1 MKRNALLVGSFVVAA
16 LILMVAGLV
25 TLGGA
30 DLFAKRQKAIV
41 YFQGS
46 VRGLYVG
53 APVSFRGVKIGEV
66 QNIGIEVD
74 PKSLVTRIP
83 VGLTLGSDTLKMG
96 DEKTGSFR
104 NLPELVQRGLR
115 AKLIIQSVVTGQT
128 GIDLDFKPDTPVVLL
143 GGGSGA
149 APEIPAMRD
158 KLDALLDQVSELPLA
173 DLVQDVRRTINQ
185 LDQTLKVTQQA
196 VALSGKE
203 ISAAATQAKQTLVV
217 GAKALQDVQVQAK
230 ATLVSVE
237 QLSESSRN
245 VVLQTQPEIQQTLQA
260 ARDAAQAAQQA
271 MGNFAELSAVGSP
284 LRSDAELAVRD
295 LSLAARSL
303 RSFADQLE
311 RQPNTILFG
320 KKSP

>member
-1 MKRNALLVGSFVVAA
+1 MKRNALLVGGFVVAA
-16 LILMVAGLV
+16 LILIVAGLV

-30 DLFAKRQKAIV
+30 DLFAKRQKAVV

-53 APVSFRGVKIGEV
+53 APVTFRGVKIGEV
-66 QNIGIEVD
+66 QSIGIQVD
-74 PKSLVTRIP
+74 PQSLITRIP
-83 VGLTLGSDTLKMG
+83 VGLTLATDAVQMG
-96 DEKTGSFR
+96 GENGVSFR

-115 AKLIIQSVVTGQT
+115 AKLIIQSVVTGQS
-128 GIDLDFKPDTPVVLL
+128 GIDLDFKPETPAVLL
-143 GGGSGA
+143 GSSSSSP
-149 APEIPAMRD
+149 PEIPAMRD
-158 KLDALLDQVSELPLA
+158 RLDALLDQVSELPLA
-173 DLVQDVRRTINQ
+173 ELVQDVRKTITQ

-203 ISAAATQAKQTLVV
+203 FSATAVQARQTLVV
-217 GAKALQDVQVQAK
+217 GAKALQDVQAQAQ
-230 ATLVSVE
+230 ATLASVE
-237 QLSESSRN
+237 QLSESSRK

-320 KKSP
+320 KKAP

>member
-1 MKRNALLVGSFVVAA
+1 MKRNALLVGGFVVTA
-16 LILMVAGLV
+16 LILIVAGLV

-30 DLFAKRQKAIV
+30 DLFAKRQKAVV

-66 QNIGIEVD
+66 LSIGIEVD

-83 VGLTLGSDTLKMG
+83 VGLTLAGDMVKMG
-96 DEKTGSFR
+96 DEQGGSFR
-104 NLPELVQRGLR
+104 KLPDLVQRGLR

-128 GIDLDFKPDTPVVLL
+128 SIDLDFKPNTPVVLL
-143 GGGSGA
+143 GGGSSA
-149 APEIPAMRD
+149 VPEIPAMRD
-158 KLDALLDQVSELPLA
+158 KLDALLDQVAELPLA
-173 DLVQDVRRTINQ
+173 DLVQDVRKTINQ

-203 ISAAATQAKQTLVV
+203 IGAAAAQAKQTLVV
-217 GAKALQDVQVQAK
+217 GAKALQDVQAQAQ
-230 ATLVSVE
+230 ATLASVE

-320 KKSP
+320 KKAP

>member
-1 MKRNALLVGSFVVAA
+1 MKRNALLVGGFVVAA
-16 LILMVAGLV
+16 LVLIVAALV

-30 DLFAKRQKAIV
+30 DLFSKRQKAVV

-66 QNIGIEVD
+66 QSIGIEVD
-74 PKSLVTRIP
+74 PQSLVTRIP
-83 VGLTLGSDTLKMG
+83 VKLTLGSDTVKMG
-96 DEKTGSFR
+96 DEQAGSFR
-104 NLPELVQRGLR
+104 KLPDLVQRGLR

-128 GIDLDFKPDTPVVLL
+128 SIDLDFKPDTPAVLL
-143 GGGSGA
+143 GGGANGL
-149 APEIPAMRD
+149 PEIPAMRD
-158 KLDALLDQVSELPLA
+158 RLDALLDQVSELPLA
-173 DLVQDVRRTINQ
+173 DVVKDVRKTIDQ
-185 LDQTLKVTQQA
+185 LNETLKVTQQA

-203 ISAAATQAKQTLVV
+203 FSATAVQARRTLEV
-217 GAKALQDVQVQAK
+217 GANALRAVQGQAQS
-230 ATLVSVE
+230 TLASVE
-237 QLSESSRN
+237 QLSESTRN
-245 VVLQTQPEIQQTLQA
+245 VVLQTQPDIQLTLQS

-320 KKSP
+320 K

>member
-1 MKRNALLVGSFVVAA
+1 
-16 LILMVAGLV
+16 
-25 TLGGA
+25 
-30 DLFAKRQKAIV
+30 
-41 YFQGS
+41 
-46 VRGLYVG
+46 
-53 APVSFRGVKIGEV
+53 
-66 QNIGIEVD
+66 
-74 PKSLVTRIP
+74 
-83 VGLTLGSDTLKMG
+83 
-96 DEKTGSFR
+96 
-104 NLPELVQRGLR
+104 
-115 AKLIIQSVVTGQT
+115 
-128 GIDLDFKPDTPVVLL
+128 
-143 GGGSGA
+143 
-149 APEIPAMRD
+149 
-158 KLDALLDQVSELPLA
+158 
-173 DLVQDVRRTINQ
+173 
-185 LDQTLKVTQQA
+185 

>member
-1 MKRNALLVGSFVVAA
+1 MKRNALLVGGFVVTA
-16 LILMVAGLV
+16 LILIVAGLV

-30 DLFAKRQKAIV
+30 DLFSKRQKAVV

-66 QNIGIEVD
+66 LSIGIEVD

-83 VGLTLGSDTLKMG
+83 VGLTLAGDMVKMG
-96 DEKTGSFR
+96 GEQGGSFR
-104 NLPELVQRGLR
+104 KLPDLVQRGLR

-128 GIDLDFKPDTPVVLL
+128 SIDLDFKPNTPVVLL
-143 GGGSGA
+143 GGGSSA
-149 APEIPAMRD
+149 VPEIPAMRD
-158 KLDALLDQVSELPLA
+158 KLDALLDQVAELPLA

-203 ISAAATQAKQTLVV
+203 IGAAAAQAKQTLVV
-217 GAKALQDVQVQAK
+217 GAKALQDVQAQAQ
-230 ATLVSVE
+230 ATLASVE

-311 RQPNTILFG
+311 RQPNSILFG
-320 KKSP
+320 KKAP

>member
-1 MKRNALLVGSFVVAA
+1 MKRNALLVGGFVVAA
-16 LILMVAGLV
+16 LVLIVAGLI

-30 DLFAKRQKAIV
+30 DLFAKRQKAVV

-53 APVSFRGVKIGEV
+53 APVTFRGVKMGEV
-66 QNIGIEVD
+66 QSIGVEVD
-74 PKSLVTRIP
+74 PKSLVTLIP

-96 DEKTGSFR
+96 NEKGGSFR
-104 NLPELVQRGLR
+104 NLPDLVQRGLR

-143 GGGSGA
+143 GRGGAGQ
-149 APEIPAMRD
+149 PEIPAMRD
-158 KLDALLDQVSELPLA
+158 RLDALLDQVSELPLA
-173 DLVQDVRRTINQ
+173 DVVKEVR
-185 LDQTLKVTQQA
+185 QTLTSLDATLKAAQQA
-196 VALSGKE
+196 VALSSKE
-203 ISAAATQAKQTLVV
+203 ISATASQARQTLAV
-217 GAKALQDVQVQAK
+217 GAQALQDVQAQAN
-230 ATLVSVE
+230 ATLASVA

-245 VVLQTQPEIQQTLQA
+245 VVLQTQPEIQLTLQS

-271 MGNFAELSAVGSP
+271 MGNVAELSAVGSP

-320 KKSP
+320 KKAP

>member
-1 MKRNALLVGSFVVAA
+1 MKRNALLVGGFVVAA
-16 LILMVAGLV
+16 LILIVVGLV

-41 YFQGS
+41 YFEGS

-66 QNIGIEVD
+66 LSIGIEVD

-83 VGLTLGSDTLKMG
+83 VSLTLGSDAVKMG
-96 DEKTGSFR
+96 NEKSGSFR

-128 GIDLDFKPDTPVVLL
+128 GIDLDFKPETPAVLL
-143 GGGSGA
+143 GSGSGSP
-149 APEIPAMRD
+149 PEIPAMRD

-173 DLVQDVRRTINQ
+173 DLVQDVRKTITQ

-203 ISAAATQAKQTLVV
+203 IGAAAAQAKQTLVV
-217 GAKALQDVQVQAK
+217 GAKALQDVQAQAQ
-230 ATLVSVE
+230 ATLASVE
-237 QLSESSRN
+237 QLSESSRK

-320 KKSP
+320 KKAP

>member
-1 MKRNALLVGSFVVAA
+1 MKRNALLVGGFVVAA
-16 LILMVAGLV
+16 LALIVLGLITV
-25 TLGGA
+25 GGA
-30 DLFAKRQKAIV
+30 DLFAKRQKAMV

-53 APVSFRGVKIGEV
+53 APVTFRGVKIGEV
-66 QNIGIEVD
+66 LSIGIEVD

-96 DEKTGSFR
+96 DEKGGSFR
-104 NLPELVQRGLR
+104 NLPDLVQRGLR

-143 GGGSGA
+143 GGGGEL
-149 APEIPAMRD
+149 PEIPAMRD
-158 KLDALLDQVSELPLA
+158 RLDALLDQVSELPLA
-173 DLVQDVRRTINQ
+173 DVVKEARQTINS
-185 LDQTLKVTQQA
+185 LDATLKVTQQA

-203 ISAAATQAKQTLVV
+203 LAATAAQARQTLAV
-217 GAKALQDVQVQAK
+217 GAKALQDVQAQAN
-230 ATLVSVE
+230 ATLASVA

-245 VVLQTQPEIQQTLQA
+245 VVLQTQPEIQLTLQS

-271 MGNFAELSAVGSP
+271 MGNVAELSAVGSP

-320 KKSP
+320 KKAP

>member
-1 MKRNALLVGSFVVAA
+1 MKRNALLVGGFVVAA
-16 LILMVAGLV
+16 LILIVVGLV

-66 QNIGIEVD
+66 LSIGIEVD

-83 VGLTLGSDTLKMG
+83 VGLTLASDTVKMG
-96 DEKTGSFR
+96 DEQGGSFR
-104 NLPELVQRGLR
+104 KLPDLVQRGLR

-128 GIDLDFKPDTPVVLL
+128 SIDLDFKPDTPAVLL

-149 APEIPAMRD
+149 VPEIPAMRD
-158 KLDALLDQVSELPLA
+158 KLDALLDQVAELPLA

-203 ISAAATQAKQTLVV
+203 IGAAAAQAKQTLVV
-217 GAKALQDVQVQAK
+217 GAKALQDVQAQAK
-230 ATLVSVE
+230 ATLASVE

-320 KKSP
+320 KKAP

>member
-16 LILMVAGLV
+16 LILIVVGLV

-66 QNIGIEVD
+66 LSIGIEVD

-83 VGLTLGSDTLKMG
+83 VGLTLAGDTVKMG
-96 DEKTGSFR
+96 DEQGGSFR
-104 NLPELVQRGLR
+104 KLPDLVQRGLR

-128 GIDLDFKPDTPVVLL
+128 SIDLDFKPETPVVLL

-149 APEIPAMRD
+149 VPEIPAMRD

-173 DLVQDVRRTINQ
+173 DLVQDVRTTINQ

-203 ISAAATQAKQTLVV
+203 IGAAAAQAKQTLVV
-217 GAKALQDVQVQAK
+217 GAKALQDVQAQAQ
-230 ATLVSVE
+230 ATLASVE
-237 QLSESSRN
+237 QLSESSRK

-320 KKSP
+320 KKAP

>member
-1 MKRNALLVGSFVVAA
+1 MKRNALLVGGFVVAA
-16 LILMVAGLV
+16 LVLIVAGLV

-41 YFQGS
+41 FFEGS

-66 QNIGIEVD
+66 QSIGIQVD

-83 VGLTLGSDTLKMG
+83 VGLTLGSDTLQMG
-96 DEKTGSFR
+96 DEKGGSFR
-104 NLPELVQRGLR
+104 NLPDLVQRGLR

-128 GIDLDFKPDTPVVLL
+128 TIDLDFKPGTPAVLL
-143 GGGSGA
+143 GGGA
-149 APEIPAMRD
+149 TAVPEIPAMRD
-158 KLDALLDQVSELPLA
+158 RLDALLDQVSELPLA
-173 DLVQDVRRTINQ
+173 DVVKEVRQTINS
-185 LDQTLKVTQQA
+185 LDATLKVTQQA

-203 ISAAATQAKQTLVV
+203 ISATAVQARQTLAV
-217 GAKALQDVQVQAK
+217 GAKALQDVQAQANV
-230 ATLVSVE
+230 TLASVS
-237 QLSESSRN
+237 QLAESSRN
-245 VVLQTQPEIQQTLQA
+245 VVLQTQPEIQLTLQS

-271 MGNFAELSAVGSP
+271 MGNVAELSAVGSP
-284 LRSDAELAVRD
+284 LRADAELAVRD

-320 KKSP
+320 KKAP